1 MDVITLL
8 KDDHRR
14 IEKLF
19 TGFERTGE
27 RARKTRKRLVDQ
39 MAAELTMHTTL
50 EEQVFYPL
58 VRQSVTAADF
68 VILEAREEHH
78 VVKMLLNELAEISPR
93 DERFAPKVAVLT
105 RAVREHVEWEEL
117 DIVPRTRRAWASP
130 RRGDRRCHAEATTKG
145 QGYLTEGNEEGGQ
158 EDTEARRLVP
168 LPTAAVVAASF
179 PLSRSRVRGCAT
191 VVMGSLGRMSPIP
204 APAGVGERKPR
215 TPARHGWAPLTRGY

>member
-1 MDVITLL
+1 MDAITLL

-19 TGFERTGE
+19 TRFERTGE

-58 VRQSVTAADF
+58 VRQSVTDADF

-78 VVKMLLNELAEISPR
+78 VVKLLLNELAEISPR

-105 RAVREHVEWEEL
+105 RAVREHVEWEER
-117 DIVPRTRRAWASP
+117 DIFPRMRKSVGRARVVEIGDAMQKLQRKARATSP
-130 RRGDRRCHAEATTKG
+130 KATKKA
-145 QGYLTEGNEEGGQ
+145 
-158 EDTEARRLVP
+158 ARKTLKR
-168 LPTAAVVAASF
+168 VA
-179 PLSRSRVRGCAT
+179 
-191 VVMGSLGRMSPIP
+191 
-204 APAGVGERKPR
+204 
-215 TPARHGWAPLTRGY
+215 

>member
-1 MDVITLL
+1 MDEITLL

-19 TGFERTGE
+19 TRFERTGE

-105 RAVREHVEWEEL
+105 RAVR
-117 DIVPRTRRAWASP
+117 RTRRMGGAGYLPPDAEERGASP
-130 RRGDRRCHAEATTKG
+130 RGDRRCHAEATTKG

-158 EDTEARRLVP
+158 GKTLKR
-168 LPTAAVVAASF
+168 VA
-179 PLSRSRVRGCAT
+179 
-191 VVMGSLGRMSPIP
+191 
-204 APAGVGERKPR
+204 
-215 TPARHGWAPLTRGY
+215 